1 MLKFY
6 GYKKCGTSRK
16 AEKWLDGKGIERS
29 FVDITENPPPR
40 TLLRK
45 IVKAGD
51 YQLKDLFNKSGG
63 EYRSLKMKDKLPTMT
78 AAAAIDLLAGN
89 GRLCK
94 RPIVT
99 DGKVATV
106 GFKEEDFAGKWG

>member
-1 MLKFY
+1 MAGL
-6 GYKKCGTSRK
+6 GNTIQMGLAQSPVN
-16 AEKWLDGKGIERS
+16 S
-29 FVDITENPPPR
+29 
-40 TLLRK
+40 
-45 IVKAGD
+45 GD

-106 GFKEEDFAGKWG
+106 GFKEDDFAGKWG